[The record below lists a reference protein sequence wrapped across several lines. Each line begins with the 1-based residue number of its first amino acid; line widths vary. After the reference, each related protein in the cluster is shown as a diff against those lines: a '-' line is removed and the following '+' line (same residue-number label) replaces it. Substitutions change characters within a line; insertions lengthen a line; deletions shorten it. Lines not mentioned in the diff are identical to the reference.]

1 MPTTSKATW
10 IVIADGMHARIL
22 RQDAPGGNL
31 VPALAEEMIDPA
43 VHGFAR
49 DLKSDHPGRAFD
61 TGSGARHAMEP
72 RHDPHVQ
79 QKQRFAK
86 QVAELI
92 NAAAGRNE
100 FGKLILVAPPK
111 TLGELRTDL
120 DERARKRVSGEL
132 DRDLIRTPMAE
143 LRTHLKGV
151 LPG

>member
-1 MPTTSKATW
+1 MPAMSHATW

-31 VPALAEEMIDPA
+31 VPALAEEIIDPA

-79 QKQRFAK
+79 QKQHFAK
-86 QVAELI
+86 RVAELI

-100 FGKLILVAPPK
+100 FAKLILVAPPK
-111 TLGELRTDL
+111 TLGELRADL
-120 DERARKRVSGEL
+120 NEHARKRVTGEL
-132 DRDLIRTPMAE
+132 DRDLVRTPMTE
-143 LRTHLKGV
+143 LQRHLKDV

>member
-1 MPTTSKATW
+1 MVKMSRCTW

-22 RQDAPGGNL
+22 RQDAPGGSL
-31 VPALAEEMIDPA
+31 VSALAEEMVDPA

-72 RHDPHVQ
+72 RSDPHALE
-79 QKQRFAK
+79 KARFARCI
-86 QVAELI
+86 AELI

-100 FGKLILVAPPK
+100 FAKLVLVAPPK
-111 TLGELRTDL
+111 TLGELRADL
-120 DERARKRVSGEL
+120 DERARKRVIGEL
-132 DRDLIRTPMAE
+132 ARDLVGTPMTE
-143 LRTHLKGV
+143 LRGHLKDV